1 MTRYAV
7 PPPHRQVS
15 RIITPLS
22 PESVALTAKP
32 FVVSVGSNTWPS
44 ANLAIFVPF
53 VIHDRASFASVRAII
68 ANGAAAAGNWDIGV
82 YDESW
87 SRLASTGA
95 VAMSGTGN
103 IQDLA
108 ALVATLAPGRY
119 YLAASSSSGTATVW
133 GYTGYPAGL
142 LAAVGLAQQASAHP
156 LPAVAAPAAYAQTFL
171 PVFGL
176 SSQAVF

>member
-1 MTRYAV
+1 MTRHAV
-7 PPPHRQVS
+7 APPARPVS
-15 RIITPLS
+15 RIISPLS

-32 FVVSVGSNTWPS
+32 FVVSVNSNTWPS

-53 VIHDRASFASVRAII
+53 VIPDRTSFAAVRAFT
-68 ANGAAAAGNWDIGV
+68 ANGGTASGNWDVGV

-87 SRLASTGA
+87 NRLASTGA
-95 VAMSGTGN
+95 VAMAGTGN
-103 IQDLA
+103 LQDVA
-108 ALVATLAPGRY
+108 ALVAQLGPGRY
-119 YLAASSSSGTATVW
+119 YLAASSSSGTATIW

-142 LAAVGLAQQASAHP
+142 LAGVGLAQQESAHP
-156 LPAVAAPAAYAQTFL
+156 LPAIATPAAYTRTFL